1 MFRLPAVETA
11 STQTMSASADEE
23 GIRQLG
29 PRGPRRLKPRLYK
42 QSPPPR
48 TKIELTSCFIPN
60 SIMQESPQI
69 KNPSITLY
77 PFHLR
82 DDGDEGYDA
91 VAKNAQSLWE
101 NLADNVGTQ
110 FNSNELKSLR
120 DKLVCYKD
128 KQYYPQ
134 GEQEN
139 QNNGRLLTPDGKTLK
154 FQPITQPDKPKIY
167 GSIEA
172 LRIHDTYTADLTFN
186 YKDDTIKVAD
196 LTRLNPEGCLL
207 PNAIKPSLGQTLL
220 LYAAP
225 AVYDTYPKLADECV
239 TAFVH
244 NQQQASPQFRA
255 EGILFGSPIFEYD
268 SREDDASKRCH
279 ILVWLQDNPQTLNLV
294 AKSAFNSYLM
304 NLLCSRA
311 KIVFVYRKAQKKYR
325 TAQQIV
331 GELEKKLPE
340 LDEIQGEQDRQVKLQ
355 KLKKFLAEVRTK
367 MLACAQQVRYLQED
381 RNTIDTNAEN
391 YAEALT
397 RIRSL
402 SIEGDNLD
410 FWQKFLDLAEGK
422 YQRQIEID
430 LNYLIASQDLF
441 QQSISTV
448 RGMVEIEQVEFD
460 REQEDNEKKR
470 DRQLENIIFFVGT
483 AIGGGQIFSAAYSL
497 IKEETPI
504 QWQPDFSLPLH
515 PFSATIL
522 WSLLFGLGFGLFTL
536 GIAVLARKIF
546 SKH

>member
-1 MFRLPAVETA
+1 
-11 STQTMSASADEE
+11 
-23 GIRQLG
+23 
-29 PRGPRRLKPRLYK
+29 
-42 QSPPPR
+42 
-48 TKIELTSCFIPN
+48 
-60 SIMQESPQI
+60 MQEPPQI

-120 DKLVCYKD
+120 DKLICYKD
-128 KQYYPQ
+128 QQYYPQ

-139 QNNGRLLTPDGKTLK
+139 PDNRELLIPDGKTLK
-154 FQPITQPDKPKIY
+154 FQPITQSDNSKIY
-167 GSIEA
+167 GSIYA
-172 LRIHDTYTADLTFN
+172 LQIHDTYTADLTFN
-186 YKDDTIKVAD
+186 YKDATIKVAH
-196 LTRLNPEGCLL
+196 LNQLNPQGCLL
-207 PNAIKPSLGQTLL
+207 PNAIQPSLGQTLL

-225 AVYDTYPKLADECV
+225 AVYDTYRKLADESV
-239 TAFVH
+239 QAFVH
-244 NQQQASPQFRA
+244 NQQQASPKFRA

-279 ILVWLQDNPQTLNLV
+279 ILVWLQDNPQTLQFATSTFNL
-294 AKSAFNSYLM
+294 YLIK
-304 NLLCSRA
+304 LLCSRA
-311 KIVFVYRKAQKKYR
+311 KVVFVYGEALESYR

-340 LDEIQGEQDRQVKLQ
+340 LDEIEGEQDRQVKLQ

-460 REQEDNEKKR
+460 REKEERERLRDREQIQLYRQKEEEEKIRDRDQMQLYREKEEEEKIR

-483 AIGGGQIFSAAYSL
+483 AIGGGQIFSAAYPL
-497 IKEETPI
+497 IKETPI
-504 QWQPDFSLPLH
+504 QWRLDSSLPLH
-515 PFSATIL
+515 PFAATIL
-522 WSLLFGLGFGLFTL
+522 WSLLFGLVFGWLML
-536 GIAVLARKIF
+536 GIAVLIRKIF
-546 SKH
+546 R

>member
-1 MFRLPAVETA
+1 
-11 STQTMSASADEE
+11 
-23 GIRQLG
+23 
-29 PRGPRRLKPRLYK
+29 
-42 QSPPPR
+42 
-48 TKIELTSCFIPN
+48 
-60 SIMQESPQI
+60 MQEPPQI

-82 DDGDEGYDA
+82 NDSDEGYGE

-101 NLADNVGTQ
+101 NLADNVGTE

-120 DKLVCYKD
+120 EKLICYKNGRYEPND
-128 KQYYPQ
+128 KQ
-134 GEQEN
+134 EN
-139 QNNGRLLTPDGKTLK
+139 LNNGELLKPDGKTLK
-154 FQPITQPDKPKIY
+154 FQQITQPDLPKLS
-167 GSIEA
+167 GSIYA
-172 LRIHDTYTADLTFN
+172 LRIHDTYTADLTF
-186 YKDDTIKVAD
+186 YYQDVTIKVAD
-196 LTRLNPEGCLL
+196 LNKLNPQGCLL
-207 PNAIKPSLGQTLL
+207 PNAIQPSLGQTLL

-244 NQQQASPQFRA
+244 NQQQASPEFRA
-255 EGILFGSPIFEYD
+255 SGILFGSPIFEYD
-268 SREDDASKRCH
+268 SREDDAPKRCH
-279 ILVWLQDNPQTLNLV
+279 ILVWLQENPETPKFVTSTFNL
-294 AKSAFNSYLM
+294 YLM

-311 KIVFVYRKAQKKYR
+311 KIVFVYREARKKYR

-340 LDEIQGEQDRQVKLQ
+340 FGEIEREQDRQVKLL
-355 KLKKFLAEVRTK
+355 KLKDLLAEVRTK

-381 RNTIDTNAEN
+381 RNTIDINAEN
-391 YAEALT
+391 YGESLT

-402 SIEGDNLD
+402 CIEGDNLD

-448 RGMVEIEQVEFD
+448 RGMVEIEQVDFD

-483 AIGGGQIFSAAYSL
+483 AIGGGQIFSAAYPL
-497 IKEETPI
+497 IKETPI
-504 QWQPDFSLPLH
+504 KWQPDFSLPLH
-515 PFSATIL
+515 PFAATIL
-522 WSLLFGLGFGLFTL
+522 WSLLFGLVFGWLML
-536 GIAVLARKIF
+536 GIAVLIRKIF
-546 SKH
+546 R

>member
-1 MFRLPAVETA
+1 
-11 STQTMSASADEE
+11 
-23 GIRQLG
+23 
-29 PRGPRRLKPRLYK
+29 
-42 QSPPPR
+42 
-48 TKIELTSCFIPN
+48 
-60 SIMQESPQI
+60 MQEPPQI

-82 DDGDEGYDA
+82 YDSDEGYGE

-120 DKLVCYKD
+120 DKLICYKD

-134 GEQEN
+134 GEKEKP
-139 QNNGRLLTPDGKTLK
+139 NNGKLLTSDGKTLDL
-154 FQPITQPDKPKIY
+154 QPITPPDLPKLS
-167 GSIEA
+167 GSIYA
-172 LRIHDTYTADLTFN
+172 LRIHDTYTADLTFYYQN
-186 YKDDTIKVAD
+186 VTIKVAD
-196 LTRLNPEGCLL
+196 LNQLNPQGCLL

-225 AVYDTYPKLADECV
+225 AVYDTYPKLAEECAK
-239 TAFVH
+239 AFVH
-244 NQQQASPQFRA
+244 NQQQASPEFRA
-255 EGILFGSPIFEYD
+255 SGILFGSPIFEYD

-279 ILVWLQDNPQTLNLV
+279 ILVWLQDNPQTLQF
-294 AKSAFNSYLM
+294 ATPTFNSYLM

-311 KIVFVYRKAQKKYR
+311 KIVFVYREARKRYR

-340 LDEIQGEQDRQVKLQ
+340 FSEIEREQDRQVKLL
-355 KLKKFLAEVRTK
+355 KLKDLLAEVRTK

-381 RNTIDTNAEN
+381 RNTIDINAEN
-391 YAEALT
+391 YAESLT
-397 RIRSL
+397 RIKSL
-402 SIEGDNLD
+402 CIEGDNLD

-483 AIGGGQIFSAAYSL
+483 AIGGGQIFSAAYPL
-497 IKEETPI
+497 IKDTPI
-504 QWQPDFSLPLH
+504 RWQPNFSLPLH
-515 PFSATIL
+515 PFAATIL
-522 WSLLFGLGFGLFTL
+522 WSLLFGLVFGLLML
-536 GIAVLARKIF
+536 GIAVLIRKIF
-546 SKH
+546 R